1 MIAKILLHR
10 LKKIVLLFLKE
21 GEGGN
26 RETARSW
33 KRFLWCMARGTVCLI
48 AAVLFKVRAK
58 FGSGAREGGGAGD
71 RGNLHASGTRE
82 TLVNFELGAIL
93 HRRFKVVP
101 RFFRAGDAGCAGTAQ
116 TLGGKKR
123 KGRKKSFEFN
133 GRHQKR
139 TTNVDIQPANKF

>member
-139 TTNVDIQPANKF
+139 TTNVDIQPTNKF

>member
-82 TLVNFELGAIL
+82 TLVNFGWARYCIAALKSFHASSEPETPAAPAP
-93 HRRFKVVP
+93 HRHW
-101 RFFRAGDAGCAGTAQ
+101 
-116 TLGGKKR
+116 GGKKG
-123 KGRKKSFEFN
+123 KGEKKSFEFN